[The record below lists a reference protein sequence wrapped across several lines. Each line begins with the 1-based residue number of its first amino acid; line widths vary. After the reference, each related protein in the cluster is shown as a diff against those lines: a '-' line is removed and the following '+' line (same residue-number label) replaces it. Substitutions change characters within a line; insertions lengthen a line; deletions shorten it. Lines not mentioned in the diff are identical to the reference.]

1 MTALTNKQK
10 QAAFRA
16 RRAEAGLKE
25 MRGVWVTDAEEVEV
39 KKKIRAMLKRMR
51 KGN

>member
-1 MTALTNKQK
+1 MALNNKQK

-25 MRGVWVTDAEEVEV
+25 MRGVWVADAEEIEV
-39 KKKIRAMLKRMR
+39 KKKISVILKRLR
-51 KGN
+51 KSN